1 MSSTHESP
9 YPGDMNELHDFIARI
24 ALLFRLETG
33 AVSTEYGLILTLLV
47 LVTVLAIGAI
57 GVQVS
62 GLFERGSTPF
72 P

>member
-1 MSSTHESP
+1 
-9 YPGDMNELHDFIARI
+9 MNGLHDFMTRI
-24 ALLFRLETG
+24 ALLVRLEAG

-47 LVTVLAIGAI
+47 LVTILAIGAI

-62 GLFERGSTPF
+62 GLFDRGSTGF

>member
-1 MSSTHESP
+1 
-9 YPGDMNELHDFIARI
+9 MNGLHDFMVRI
-24 ALLFRLETG
+24 AMLVRLEAG

-47 LVTVLAIGAI
+47 LVTILAIGAIGAI

-62 GLFERGSTPF
+62 GLFERGSTGF

>member
-1 MSSTHESP
+1 
-9 YPGDMNELHDFIARI
+9 MNGLHDAMSRI
-24 ALLFRLETG
+24 AFLLRLETG
-33 AVSTEYGLILTLLV
+33 AVSTEYGVILTLLV

-62 GLFERGSTPF
+62 GLFERGSTGF